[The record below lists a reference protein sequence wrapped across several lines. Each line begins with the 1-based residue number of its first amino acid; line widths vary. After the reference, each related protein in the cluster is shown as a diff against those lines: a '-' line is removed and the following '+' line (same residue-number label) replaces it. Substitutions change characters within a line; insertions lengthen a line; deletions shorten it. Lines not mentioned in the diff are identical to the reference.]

1 MKTISPFTLFPDACP
16 TGDTSGRELPLAD
29 LISKRAYDLF
39 EKRGRGQNHE
49 IEDWLIAEHEVKHHL
64 GLQ

>member
-1 MKTISPFTLFPDACP
+1 MKTHSLFTLFPDTRP
-16 TGDTSGRELPLAD
+16 TGDTSGGKLHLDD

-39 EKRGRGQNHE
+39 ERRGRGQSHE
-49 IEDWLIAEHEVKHHL
+49 IEDWLTAEHEVKHHL

>member
-1 MKTISPFTLFPDACP
+1 MNNNSSFTLFPDACP
-16 TGDTSGRELPLAD
+16 TGDTSGCEVPLPD

-49 IEDWLIAEHEVKHHL
+49 IQDWLKAEHEIKHHL
-64 GLQ
+64 GL